1 MQIGSL
7 GSILT
12 TSYQPGT
19 YGMGTYDVTA
29 GVTDPTMTGAG
40 DTDGVKPGYKS
51 TPAECQTCK
60 ERKSISMGRMKMF
73 PLRRRHTFTGGSR
86 RCRAG
91 ARG

>member
-40 DTDGVKPGYKS
+40 DTDGR
-51 TPAECQTCK
+51 Q
-60 ERKSISMGRMKMF
+60 
-73 PLRRRHTFTGGSR
+73 
-86 RCRAG
+86 AG
-91 ARG
+91 L

>member
-19 YGMGTYDVTA
+19 YGMGTYDITA

-51 TPAECQTCK
+51 TP
-60 ERKSISMGRMKMF
+60 
-73 PLRRRHTFTGGSR
+73 GGMSDLQ
-86 RCRAG
+86 G
-91 ARG
+91 AQVYRWVG